1 MTVTSVAVLDAP
13 APRFRSGRPE
23 LDQWLSAH
31 GLAATRAGSA
41 RVYLGY
47 REAEVVGYFALSA
60 GSIDPVLVG
69 TRTGKGMPRHPI
81 PAILLARMA
90 VAEDAQGRGVGR
102 ELVAEAAR
110 LTLAVARLVAV
121 RALVVDALDEAAA
134 GFYEHVG
141 FTRNEPNPMRLEIL
155 VKDLE
160 LAAGAEQRS

>member
-1 MTVTSVAVLDAP
+1 VAITSVAVLDAP
-13 APRFRSGRPE
+13 APTFRSGRPE
-23 LDQWLSAH
+23 LDQWLNRH
-31 GLAATRAGSA
+31 GLTATRAGSA
-41 RVYLGY
+41 RVYLGF

-60 GSIDPVLVG
+60 GSIDPVLAG

-102 ELVAEAAR
+102 ELVAEAAS

-121 RALVVDALDEAAA
+121 RALVVDALDEPA
-134 GFYEHVG
+134 GFYEYVG
-141 FTRNEPNPMRLEIL
+141 FTRNEANPIRLEIL